1 MVVLCL
7 IGLEKGLQLIS
18 QNIYKSRILRVLTI
32 ALESC
37 STCLAAFLLPLE
49 NYTPFIF

>member
-7 IGLEKGLQLIS
+7 IGLEKGQTITS
-18 QNIYKSRILRVLTI
+18 QSIYKSRILEVPTI

-37 STCLAAFLLPLE
+37 LTCLVA
-49 NYTPFIF
+49 YV